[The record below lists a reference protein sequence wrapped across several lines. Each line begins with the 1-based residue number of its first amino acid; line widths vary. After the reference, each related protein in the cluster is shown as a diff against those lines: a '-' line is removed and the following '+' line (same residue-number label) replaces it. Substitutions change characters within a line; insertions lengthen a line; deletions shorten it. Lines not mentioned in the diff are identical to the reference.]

1 MLLARSFCPRFGPEG
16 CWRYDSS
23 CGLTVVVYL
32 SLWDEAAAMFRGL
45 INSSD
50 RTQSVMVVEP
60 IIKEIVFN
68 STPITKFYFDTNLQP
83 LQSSQLGGPV
93 GEAFPCTD
101 SKEYI
106 KQIHLQ
112 TPILM
117 SRNSH
122 NPLKTSLGK
131 DFIFQI
137 RETPYNFTPNHR
149 TFTAISDHINQ
160 ETFNT
165 NEAPVVEGEGGQAS
179 ASASKEVVG
188 DSNEPNPFG
197 LRASRVAANVP

>member
-1 MLLARSFCPRFGPEG
+1 MAIRFCGGVTPPTQQDINKGVPTSGSNNNNEPSVVVPNQQVEHAQRQGLQV
-16 CWRYDSS
+16 RKS
-23 CGLTVVVYL
+23 CGEKELIPTHIVVQI
-32 SLWDEAAAMFRGL
+32 EALQREVKSPF
-45 INSSD
+45 SPE
-50 RTQSVMVVEP
+50 VVLG
-60 IIKEIVFN
+60 KEASYEV
-68 STPITKFYFDTNLQP
+68 Q
-83 LQSSQLGGPV
+83 
-93 GEAFPCTD
+93 
-101 SKEYI
+101 
-106 KQIHLQ
+106 
-112 TPILM
+112 
-117 SRNSH
+117 NSH

-131 DFIFQI
+131 DVIFQI

-197 LRASRVAANVP
+197 LRASRVAANVPVSEITKLSNRQPNSSSTF